1 MLASILLYGVPAVTI
16 AVTVYVGFLG
26 WKFYVAEVIRGG
38 DDQ

>member
-26 WKFYVAEVIRGG
+26 WKFYVAEVLRGG
-38 DDQ
+38 DR